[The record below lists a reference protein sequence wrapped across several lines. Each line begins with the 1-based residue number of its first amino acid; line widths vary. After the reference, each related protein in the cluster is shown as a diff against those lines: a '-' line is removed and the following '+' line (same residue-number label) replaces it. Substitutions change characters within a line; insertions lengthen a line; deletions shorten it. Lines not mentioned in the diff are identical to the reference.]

1 MSYLKNIICDRIG
14 SDSQCILMCRGEI
27 LNEVTKLSE
36 CPAVTDGAKIILQRT
51 PTAVMFTDDTINV
64 KFKLCTPQVHDL
76 AIHLKAKKGV
86 L

>member
-1 MSYLKNIICDRIG
+1 MNIIL
-14 SDSQCILMCRGEI
+14 SSSSQSSTM
-27 LNEVTKLSE
+27 VYPSE
-36 CPAVTDGAKIILQRT
+36 CLAVTDGAKIILQRT

>member
-1 MSYLKNIICDRIG
+1 MNIIL
-14 SDSQCILMCRGEI
+14 SSSSQSSTG
-27 LNEVTKLSE
+27 LSV
-36 CPAVTDGAKIILQRT
+36 PVGATASVTDGAKIILQRT